1 MVQIEVPIQLKG
13 KERKLQEKKKNAT
26 IPFGAH
32 HCRKSVPE

>member
-13 KERKLQEKKKNAT
+13 KERKLQEKKNAT